1 MTDYTFDKITCTKFN
16 FPIDKFSKDQLSKDH
31 LSTDQIYRRSVVIGS
46 NVQKIS
52 CHRFKCPKDQLS
64 RRSNVKRSVVY
75 SSNVQKI
82 SYLEDQMSKDQLSTV
97 QMSNS
102 SNVQKISC
110 QKITYLKDQFSKD
123 QKSTVQLSKRSV
135 VNRSA
140 IQLSQ
145 KHVVFVNCF
154 LKTEFCLNSAKISR
168 FQELFDFPFSDF
180 ESGFRN
186 VWANAGTNP
195 GTTLELTNPKPNL
208 K

>member
-31 LSTDQIYRRSVVIGS
+31 LSTDQIYRRSVVIG
-46 NVQKIS
+46 
-52 CHRFKCPKDQLS
+52 
-64 RRSNVKRSVVY
+64 
-75 SSNVQKI
+75 SNVQKI

-168 FQELFDFPFSDF
+168 FQEFFDFPFSDF